1 VEGNGQRELAQLLS
15 GRIRPASGPADV
27 PADPS
32 YIPQDRS
39 REGLVRDFT
48 LTENVALALH
58 REPQYRSGAW
68 VRWRN
73 LRERTRELLAAFSV
87 KAPSTES
94 TARELSGGNQQRVVV
109 ARELGRAP
117 ALLVAENPT
126 RGLDVTAAA
135 FVHGRLRDL
144 PNTGTVL
151 ISTDLDEVLRL
162 SDRVYVMVRGRLLE
176 VPAAARTREGIGRM
190 MLAGAERVS

>member
-1 VEGNGQRELAQLLS
+1 
-15 GRIRPASGPADV
+15 
-27 PADPS
+27 
-32 YIPQDRS
+32 
-39 REGLVRDFT
+39 VRDFT

-58 REPQYRSGAW
+58 RGPEYRRGPW
-68 VRWRN
+68 IRWAA
-73 LRERTRELLAAFSV
+73 LRERTRALLAAFAV
-87 KAPSTES
+87 KAPSSET

-109 ARELGRAP
+109 ARELGRGP

-135 FVHGRLRDL
+135 FVHGRLRAL
-144 PNTGTVL
+144 PDSGVVL

-176 VPAAARTREGIGRM
+176 VPESGRTREGIGRM
-190 MLAGAERVS
+190 MLAGAEKLG